1 MRWYLLAAVCAIVG
15 IGSFKISKLSTKTVI
30 QLTGSELDEK
40 IQQDL
45 DAMKK

>member
-15 IGSFKISKLSTKTVI
+15 VGSFKLTKHSTKVII
-30 QLTGSELDEK
+30 QLTGSALDEK
-40 IQQDL
+40 IKADL